1 MKKNQR
7 KYRPVPA
14 RRRTSVPVV
23 KTAAGTRIPVQT
35 QVALG
40 KGKPNPKTEEVLFFC
55 PPFFFPPPFAFFGPF
70 GAGFFI

>member
-1 MKKNQR
+1 M
-7 KYRPVPA
+7 
-14 RRRTSVPVV
+14 V

-40 KGKPNPKTEEVLFFC
+40 KGKPNPKTEEVLFFF